1 MQGVLPPEVA
11 QIPAQIGNLEVHQPQ
26 GRHDAESEGRELPL
40 SIQCYAMKE
49 SCVLSSGNRSPGRL
63 PMQGVLPSE
72 VAIIPAKIGNLEEVH
87 QSQGRHDA
95 ESEGRELPLFI
106 QCDAMKVFDL
116 RRATSNL
123 SDTKRKGSQ

>member
-1 MQGVLPPEVA
+1 MQGVLPSEVA
-11 QIPAQIGNLEVHQPQ
+11 QIPAQIGNLEVHQP
-26 GRHDAESEGRELPL
+26 
-40 SIQCYAMKE
+40 
-49 SCVLSSGNRSPGRL
+49 
-63 PMQGVLPSE
+63 
-72 VAIIPAKIGNLEEVH
+72 
-87 QSQGRHDA
+87 QGRHDA